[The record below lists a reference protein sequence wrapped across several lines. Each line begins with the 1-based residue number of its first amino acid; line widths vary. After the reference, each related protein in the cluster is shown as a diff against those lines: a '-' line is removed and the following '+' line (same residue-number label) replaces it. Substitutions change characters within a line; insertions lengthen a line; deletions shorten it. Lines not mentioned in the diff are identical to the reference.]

1 MSHAAHPH
9 LSCEAPAKAAPLL
22 KILSL
27 LSASPTRLTDTSRVS
42 SSDAGLAQLLGLR
55 SHKEL
60 RESPDLAAAWRDVC
74 TSAREAGRLD
84 APAPT
89 SALQTLGCVFARLG
103 RFNEAV
109 PVLETCVASL
119 EQAGAPSSSAL
130 CDALLNLAAA
140 TDAAGRPEDAAVL
153 YARAADAAP
162 SGGVEL
168 KAECLVSQGAVL
180 HRLARLDAAQ
190 QVLEAAY
197 QLSSDRGGNTL
208 ALMRAQ
214 GTAAH
219 ALACVLIDAKRQ
231 TATALH
237 LLREALSMSDLCVAD
252 RDTDAEVALYQ
263 ADALARLVALL
274 HTRLPAVCDD
284 VDAALE
290 AATASPS
297 ANGAMSSP
305 RVAHAAFH
313 PDPDMP
319 VPTDLA
325 TACEDAATRLV
336 AHGASEAAVQL
347 MERSLAL
354 LTAALGTDNHN
365 IGAAAERLAAL
376 HAVAGRW
383 EDARPLFERALRVA
397 EAASRAA
404 HAEEVSLADRAACV
418 SPGSSGESHVT
429 DTAAVLHAAHN
440 LAACLE
446 ALERWDQAAALRQRV
461 LRGCER
467 VPGKGDPCAVAKAAH
482 AAAACEE
489 AQAHGTEAQVL
500 YEKALRLFDSAQQ
513 AASQGV
519 PEYDLPT
526 EKTMHLLDLDT
537 WPAVHHADP
546 LRGAPPSLARSAART
561 CNSLAMLHR
570 ARGHPAAAAPLLLRS
585 LALRRA
591 ACDGNDE
598 EVSVALTNLAGL
610 LRSLG
615 RAADAVPLLRACV
628 AIWDPHGEHVPTSA
642 TLEDAVVIRAAGAHH
657 NLGLALRESGMPREG
672 LCSAARS
679 VSLYVAAL
687 GEAHPHTRAARQSLD
702 ACTTAVL
709 AHADAQ
715 AWATELAKAAVAA
728 HSTGRLLEALLLHTP
743 LVQVLAAQEAEARDR
758 VAAAEDTQARLL
770 LALGRPNEAVPHA
783 QRALHAAAAVLG
795 PESLDVAAAAANLGQ
810 CLDLCGQPGAATP
823 HLGRALE
830 LRERLLGADH
840 PSVGDT
846 LLSLGALWEK
856 LSRKEDAERCF
867 RRAVAVGDV
876 FSGACA
882 AAEAATA
889 AGATARALNAL
900 GLLLHATDR
909 AGEAKQVLQRSLA
922 LRCAADAP
930 ASDVAVAAA
939 NLGTVHLTLNE
950 LDEAVACYTR
960 ALNLWTAAAA
970 GSLTLDA
977 QARAA
982 GTLSSLGLIARRRGR
997 FREAAAFLERALA
1010 AWAAVTSHGG
1020 DDGKHDDAIETASVA
1035 LEGVRRQLGNMAHDD
1050 ARDDEDEDAA
1060 AAWAAA
1066 ATCVSLLNLNDCTD
1080 NTDKRLT

>member
-1 MSHAAHPH
+1 LLVSVPTLTP
-9 LSCEAPAKAAPLL
+9 LSVAPQ
-22 KILSL
+22 
-27 LSASPTRLTDTSRVS
+27 
-42 SSDAGLAQLLGLR
+42 DAGLAQLLGLR
-55 SHKEL
+55 SHREL
-60 RESPDLAAAWRDVC
+60 RESPDLAASWRDVC
-74 TSAREAGRLD
+74 VSARAAGRLD

-89 SALQTLGCVFARLG
+89 SALQTLGCVLASLG

-109 PVLETCVASL
+109 PVLETCVSAL
-119 EQAGAPSSSAL
+119 EQAGAPGSSSML
-130 CDALLNLAAA
+130 CDALLNLAAV
-140 TDAAGRPEDAAVL
+140 TDAAGRPEDAAAV
-153 YARAADAAP
+153 YARAAATA
-162 SGGVEL
+162 GGEL
-168 KAECLVSQGAVL
+168 QKAECLVSQGAVL

-190 QVLEAAY
+190 EVLESAY
-197 QLSSDRGGNTL
+197 QLASCLGATVAG
-208 ALMRAQ
+208 MRAQ
-214 GTAAH
+214 GSAAH
-219 ALACVLIDAKRQ
+219 ALALVLIDAKRQ
-231 TATALH
+231 TADALR
-237 LLREALSMSDLCVAD
+237 LLREALSMGDQSVDCRGEGDGDEGAPSY
-252 RDTDAEVALYQ
+252 E

-305 RVAHAAFH
+305 RAAHSAFH

-319 VPTDLA
+319 VPSDLA
-325 TACEDAATRLV
+325 AACEDAATRLV

-397 EAASRAA
+397 EATARAA
-404 HAEEVSLADRAACV
+404 EISIADRAACAG
-418 SPGSSGESHVT
+418 PGGGDLVK
-429 DTAAVLHAAHN
+429 DTPPVLHAAHN

-461 LRGCER
+461 LRSSER
-467 VPGKGDPCAVAKAAH
+467 GGGDAFAVAKAAH

-500 YEKALRLFDSAQQ
+500 YEKALRMFDSA
-513 AASQGV
+513 APKADSDASEGT
-519 PEYDLPT
+519 PEYELPG
-526 EKTMHLLDLDT
+526 ENTMHLLDLPT
-537 WPAVHHADP
+537 WPALHRSDP
-546 LRGAPPSLARSAART
+546 LRSAPAVLARSAART
-561 CNSLAMLHR
+561 CNALAMLHR
-570 ARGHPAAAAPLLLRS
+570 SRGHPAAAAPLLLRS

-591 ACDGNDE
+591 ACDNDE

-615 RAADAVPLLRACV
+615 RGGDAVPLLRACV
-628 AIWDPHGEHVPTSA
+628 AIWDPNDGHVPTSA
-642 TLEDAVVIRAAGAHH
+642 TLEDDAAVRAAGAHH
-657 NLGLALRESGMPREG
+657 NLGLALRESGMLVGG
-672 LCSAARS
+672 LASAARS

-702 ACTTAVL
+702 ACMAAVL
-709 AHADAQ
+709 AHANAQ
-715 AWATELAKAAVAA
+715 DWATELANKSVAA
-728 HSTGRLLEALLLHTP
+728 HASGRLLEALLLHTP
-743 LVQVLAAQEAEARDR
+743 LIQVLASQEAEARDR
-758 VAAAEDTQARLL
+758 VAAAEDTHARLL
-770 LALGRPNEAVPHA
+770 LTLGKPTEAVPHA

-795 PESLDVAAAAANLGQ
+795 PESLDVAAAAAMLGQ
-810 CLDLCGQPGAATP
+810 CLDMCGQPGAATP

-830 LRERLLGADH
+830 LREKLLGANH

-846 LLSLGALWEK
+846 LLSLGTLWEK
-856 LSRKEDAERCF
+856 LSRREDAERCF

-876 FSGACA
+876 CSSTCT

-900 GLLLHATDR
+900 GLLLHATER
-909 AGEAKQVLQRSLA
+909 AAEAKQGLQRSLA
-922 LRCAADAP
+922 LRCAADAS
-930 ASDVAVAAA
+930 ASDVAVATA

-982 GTLSSLGLIARRRGR
+982 GTLSSLGLIARKRGR
-997 FREAAAFLERALA
+997 FREAAAFLERSQA
-1010 AWAAVTSHGG
+1010 AWAAVASHGG
-1020 DDGKHDDAIETASVA
+1020 DDAKHDDAMKATTVA
-1035 LEGVRRQLGNMAHDD
+1035 LEGVRRQLANTAHDG
-1050 ARDDEDEDAA
+1050 RDDEDEDAA

-1066 ATCVSLLNLNDCTD
+1066 ATCVSLLNLNECTD
-1080 NTDKRLT
+1080 ATDKPR

>member
-1 MSHAAHPH
+1 MASRC
-9 LSCEAPAKAAPLL
+9 S
-22 KILSL
+22 LSL
-27 LSASPTRLTDTSRVS
+27 LVPTTHSDAARRLF
-42 SSDAGLAQLLGLR
+42 SDAGLAQLLGLR
-55 SHKEL
+55 SHREL

-74 TSAREAGRLD
+74 ESARTAGRLD

-89 SALQTLGCVFARLG
+89 AALQTFGCVLASLG

-109 PVLETCVASL
+109 PVLETCVSAL
-119 EQAGAPSSSAL
+119 EQTGTQGRGGAL
-130 CDALLNLAAA
+130 CDALLNLAAV
-140 TDAAGRPEDAAVL
+140 TDAAGRPEDAAAL
-153 YARAADAAP
+153 YARAAEAAP
-162 SGGVEL
+162 SEGGEL
-168 KAECLVSQGAVL
+168 QKAECLVSQGAVL

-190 QVLEAAY
+190 EVLEAAY
-197 QLSSDRGGNTL
+197 QLSSCLGATVAG
-208 ALMRAQ
+208 MRAQ

-219 ALACVLIDAKRQ
+219 ALACVLVDAKRQ
-231 TATALH
+231 TANALR
-237 LLREALSMSDLCVAD
+237 LFREALSMGDQCLD
-252 RDTDAEVALYQ
+252 RRGEGDPDAGAPSYES
-263 ADALARLVALL
+263 DALARLVALL

-305 RVAHAAFH
+305 RVAHSAFH

-319 VPTDLA
+319 IPSDLA
-325 TACEDAATRLV
+325 AACEDAATRLV

-397 EAASRAA
+397 EAAARAA
-404 HAEEVSLADRAACV
+404 EVSIADRAACV
-418 SPGSSGESHVT
+418 GPGGSELVT
-429 DTAAVLHAAHN
+429 DTPPVLHAAHN

-461 LRGCER
+461 LRSSER
-467 VPGKGDPCAVAKAAH
+467 GEGDAFAVGKAAH

-500 YEKALRLFDSAQQ
+500 YEKALRMFDSA
-513 AASQGV
+513 APKADGETSEGIA
-519 PEYDLPT
+519 EYVLPAENTMQLLDLPT
-526 EKTMHLLDLDT
+526 
-537 WPAVHHADP
+537 WPALHRSDP
-546 LRGAPPSLARSAART
+546 LRSAPAALARSAART
-561 CNSLAMLHR
+561 CNALAMLHR
-570 ARGHPAAAAPLLLRS
+570 SRGHPAAAAPLLLRS

-591 ACDGNDE
+591 ACDNAE

-615 RAADAVPLLRACV
+615 RAGDAVPLLRACV
-628 AIWDPHGEHVPTSA
+628 AIWDPNDGHVPISA
-642 TLEDAVVIRAAGAHH
+642 TLEDDAAVRAAGAHH
-657 NLGLALRESGMPREG
+657 NLGLALRESGDLIGG
-672 LCSAARS
+672 LSSAARS

-702 ACTTAVL
+702 ACMAAVL

-715 AWATELAKAAVAA
+715 AWATELAKSAVVA
-728 HSTGRLLEALLLHTP
+728 HASGRLLEALLLHTP
-743 LVQVLAAQEAEARDR
+743 LVQVLESQEAEARDR
-758 VAAAEDTQARLL
+758 VAAAEDTHARLL
-770 LALGRPNEAVPHA
+770 LALGRPTEAVPHA

-810 CLDLCGQPGAATP
+810 CLDMCGQPGAATP

-830 LRERLLGADH
+830 LRERLLGANH

-846 LLSLGALWEK
+846 LLSLGTLWEK
-856 LSRKEDAERCF
+856 LSRREDAERCF

-876 FSGACA
+876 FSGTCA
-882 AAEAATA
+882 AHEAATA

-900 GLLLHATDR
+900 GLLLHATER
-909 AGEAKQVLQRSLA
+909 AAEAKQVLQRSLA
-922 LRCAADAP
+922 LRCAADAT
-930 ASDVAVAAA
+930 ATDVAVAAA

-960 ALNLWTAAAA
+960 ALNLWTAASA

-982 GTLSSLGLIARRRGR
+982 GTLSSLGLIARKRGR
-997 FREAAAFLERALA
+997 FREAAAFLERSLA
-1010 AWAAVTSHGG
+1010 AWAAVASHGG
-1020 DDGKHDDAIETASVA
+1020 DDAKHDDAIETATVA
-1035 LEGVRRQLGNMAHDD
+1035 LEGLRRQLANTAHDD
-1050 ARDDEDEDAA
+1050 RDDEDEDAA

-1080 NTDKRLT
+1080 ATDKAKSA